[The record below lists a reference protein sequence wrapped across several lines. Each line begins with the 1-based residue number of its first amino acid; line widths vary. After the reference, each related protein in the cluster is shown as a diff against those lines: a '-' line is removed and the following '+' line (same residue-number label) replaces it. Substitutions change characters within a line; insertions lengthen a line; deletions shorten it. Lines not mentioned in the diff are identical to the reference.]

1 MTKLGKRVFCL
12 RPPLTPFIF
21 NYPIQYLHLKLTKQI
36 VNHIQHLSFQ
46 CEVTRECTATQSP
59 LPVFLASLFSKQMF
73 DNNQGAKFSHLAV
86 SREVCMEL
94 SLYLCMG
101 GGATGDLTL
110 LSGIAHFLTLV
121 IVIKE
126 AFKTRS
132 RH

>member
-1 MTKLGKRVFCL
+1 MHSHTVS
-12 RPPLTPFIF
+12 PPGVSRKSIF
-21 NYPIQYLHLKLTKQI
+21 KT
-36 VNHIQHLSFQ
+36 
-46 CEVTRECTATQSP
+46 
-59 LPVFLASLFSKQMF
+59 MF